1 MTSMHAASWSDLDVH
16 RRRIIG
22 DLYDSHRSFIS
33 ETQLVLHLGM
43 VSIRWTT
50 TAMASAEIFTSL
62 DGSSLHVKILK
73 QVRTPLSPTPSSVA
87 HTKSSARIRCPR
99 GSSHRTGFTV
109 VLLCRTKDRNGAT
122 SADAPDLGTTHFPS
136 RTSAG
141 SLCALPGEL
150 LQHMRCVSCLVANR
164 KGRGE
169 AVVSA

>member
-1 MTSMHAASWSDLDVH
+1 
-16 RRRIIG
+16 
-22 DLYDSHRSFIS
+22 
-33 ETQLVLHLGM
+33 
-43 VSIRWTT
+43 
-50 TAMASAEIFTSL
+50 MASAKIFTSL
-62 DGSSLHVKILK
+62 DGSSLHVKILG
-73 QVRTPLSPTPSSVA
+73 QVRTPHSPTPSSVA

-150 LQHMRCVSCLVANR
+150 LQHTRCVSCLVANR
-164 KGRGE
+164 KGRGGDGSIRVKQGFPVNRARE
-169 AVVSA
+169 LINLILLLSAMPDRLRMNSV